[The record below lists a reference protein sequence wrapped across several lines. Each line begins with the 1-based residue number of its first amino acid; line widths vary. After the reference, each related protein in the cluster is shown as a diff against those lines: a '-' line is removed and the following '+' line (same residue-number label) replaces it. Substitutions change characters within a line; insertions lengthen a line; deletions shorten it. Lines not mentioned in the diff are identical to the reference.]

1 MRPKVIQIRRLTKDE
16 LRIAA
21 LLYPERGYWRPFT
34 RQDCASFQRPC
45 PYVACRYHLYL
56 DVDENSGSI
65 RINYPDKEVW
75 QIEHSCALD
84 VADGPDLTLE
94 EVGQIMAV
102 TRERVRQIESV
113 AQSGLKRLGAGEIL
127 AGEALPAE
135 VLAKLESPR
144 REREPDLDLW
154 PKVTAARLAAED
166 TEPDDEDMDD
176 VESG

>member
-16 LRIAA
+16 LRIGA
-21 LLYPERGYWRPFT
+21 LLYPERNYWRPAT
-34 RQDCASFQRPC
+34 RQQCATFSRPC

-65 RINYPDKEVW
+65 RINYPDKQVW
-75 QIEHSCALD
+75 EIEHSCALD
-84 VADGPDLTLE
+84 VADGPELTLE

-113 AQSGLKRLGAGEIL
+113 AQSHLKRLGAAEIL
-127 AGEALPAE
+127 EGDALPPD
-135 VLAKLESPR
+135 VLARLERPP

-154 PKVTAARLAAED
+154 PGSGRGDDLD
-166 TEPDDEDMDD
+166 DDE
-176 VESG
+176 ETG